1 MGVRRSKFNSHLLSV
16 ENMLFNILISFTVNI
31 QKILIFFF
39 IEEMDLLI
47 TEWGV
52 D

>member
-1 MGVRRSKFNSHLLSV
+1 MGDIRSKFNSHLLSV
-16 ENMLFNILISFTVNI
+16 ENMLFNILIS
-31 QKILIFFF
+31 LFFF

-47 TEWGV
+47 TEWPGG